1 MEMRRLISNLFGI
14 RNSIAR
20 KKWSVQAGFRLL
32 LCALQS
38 REQSDVGKPGFGC
51 QDVWTDAG
59 EQSIRLVTVHNG
71 K

>member
-38 REQSDVGKPGFGC
+38 REQSDVETQNPVLGVRMYGLMQVSKVF
-51 QDVWTDAG
+51 A
-59 EQSIRLVTVHNG
+59 L
-71 K
+71 